1 MSKLDKIK
9 FDTKSQEQSE
19 NFRKMFLAMSR
30 DVRVILIKLADRL
43 HNMRTLDALS
53 QSKQQEIATETIE
66 IYAPI
71 AYRLGLNQIYHE
83 LEELSFRSLY
93 PNRYHVLS
101 KAVISARGNRKEI
114 INKIKK
120 SIIECLHHQPN

>member
-53 QSKQQEIATETIE
+53 QSKQHEIATETIE

-83 LEELSFRSLY
+83 LEELSLD
-93 PNRYHVLS
+93 PLS
-101 KAVISARGNRKEI
+101 
-114 INKIKK
+114 
-120 SIIECLHHQPN
+120 